1 MSTNLKVTAFK
12 SDTLTYKIV
21 RDTTL
26 TAVVNTDVT
35 SGSGA
40 LHSFDIHNQHGA
52 NTTFLKISLTEAN
65 PIVGTTVPDI
75 QLKVGPSTALRVV
88 IPGAVSFTKLS
99 FWQVDNAGTGGTTAS
114 GSPVVVSMVTT

>member
-21 RDTTL
+21 SDSTL
-26 TAVVNTDVT
+26 TNAANTDVT

-40 LHSFDIHNQHGA
+40 LHSFDIHNQHAA
-52 NTTFLKISLTEAN
+52 NTTFLKISLTAAN

-75 QLKVGPSTALRVV
+75 QVRVGPATAIRVV
-88 IPGAVSFTKLS
+88 IPGAVAFTKLS
-99 FWQVDNAGTGGTTAS
+99 FWQVDSAGTGGVTAS

>member
-21 RDTTL
+21 SDSTL
-26 TAVVNTDVT
+26 TNAANTDVT

-40 LHSFDIHNQHGA
+40 LHSFDIHNQHAA
-52 NTTFLKISLTEAN
+52 NTTFLKISLTAAN
-65 PIVGTTVPDI
+65 PIVGTTPDI
-75 QLKVGPSTALRVV
+75 QGRAGPATAIRVV
-88 IPGAVSFTKLS
+88 IPGAVAFTKLS
-99 FWQVDNAGTGGTTAS
+99 FWQVDNAGTGGSTAS